1 MTRRRQAPGLGE
13 REDSVRAVRKI
24 ITDFDGPVVLDADA
38 LNIIAHNDLFD
49 MIKARNEGKTVITPH
64 PGEAGRLLGYKVGG
78 SEEERREAA
87 LALYE
92 KTGAITILKGQA
104 TVVATD
110 SQKTYTNITGNPG
123 MATAGSGDV
132 LTGIIAGLMGQKKP
146 CGERISAREAALC
159 GVFIHAAAGDLAA
172 EEIGE
177 YGLIAGDIAYYTAMA
192 LKNISG

>member
-1 MTRRRQAPGLGE
+1 
-13 REDSVRAVRKI
+13 
-24 ITDFDGPVVLDADA
+24 
-38 LNIIAHNDLFD
+38 
-49 MIKARNEGKTVITPH
+49 
-64 PGEAGRLLGYKVGG
+64 
-78 SEEERREAA
+78 
-87 LALYE
+87 
-92 KTGAITILKGQA
+92 
-104 TVVATD
+104 
-110 SQKTYTNITGNPG
+110 

-146 CGERISAREAALC
+146 CGERISAHEAALC